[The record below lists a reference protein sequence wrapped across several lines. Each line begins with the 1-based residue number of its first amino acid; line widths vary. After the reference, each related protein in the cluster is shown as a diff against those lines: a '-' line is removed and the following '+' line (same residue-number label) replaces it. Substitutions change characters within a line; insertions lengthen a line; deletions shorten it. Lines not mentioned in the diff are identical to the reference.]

1 MIDWRWIA
9 ASAAI
14 ASAAPLAAQTVYP
27 GVSSG
32 EVDVASPIDGE
43 SEGSDDIVVVGDNG
57 DAFRLTGDSLRDAAR
72 AYREHRATFAPDAT
86 LFFAVEAGDGG
97 TLDDLTLYLRARR
110 RGEDGSRGILELPLD
125 AQGRFVLPPE
135 IAASGDWDLRAN
147 RSRGGIRIRP
157 LVLSPGS
164 SIPDR
169 RFGDMRLQC
178 RVSVAFARLSLPIR
192 LLAGAIGPCSSS
204 RVRLYTRAPRPLSA
218 VTITDYVAPIDV
230 RPDGLSYHVPLQDQS
245 IGNEARM
252 RHIYR

>member
-1 MIDWRWIA
+1 MPNTLSAQVDSGAAVTIDA
-9 ASAAI
+9 EA
-14 ASAAPLAAQTVYP
+14 
-27 GVSSG
+27 
-32 EVDVASPIDGE
+32 
-43 SEGSDDIVVVGDNG
+43 EGSDDIVVVGDNG
-57 DAFRLTGDSLRDAAR
+57 GAYRLTGDSLRDAAR

-86 LFFAVEAGDGG
+86 LYFAVEAGDGG
-97 TLDDLTLYLRARR
+97 TLDGLALYLRARNR
-110 RGEDGSRGILELPLD
+110 SDDGSRAIVDLPLD
-125 AQGRFVLPPE
+125 ERGRFVLPPE

-157 LVLSPGS
+157 LVLSTGS

-204 RVRLYTRAPRPLSA
+204 HVQLYTRAPQPLSA
-218 VTITDYVAPIDV
+218 VTITDYAALIDV
-230 RPDGLSYHVPLQDQS
+230 RPDGQSYHVPLQDES
-245 IGNEARM
+245 IGNEARL